1 MHTWLS
7 ELDQFTQPR
16 IYRISD
22 LQDSNLWINRRTKKI
37 DSDGERILQTS
48 LKYDKLSN
56 LARFT
61 EEFS

>member
-61 EEFS
+61 EVFS

>member
-7 ELDQFTQPR
+7 ELDQFTQPI